1 MVLLKKLINKVYF
14 IPYLALILFA
24 NYGFCQSDLKI
35 PFSTNEKLIY
45 NLYYNGIKAGS
56 ATMKI
61 NEKKI
66 NGEKYIELNSEI
78 KTNSF
83 VDLVYK
89 IRDKVNILMNYSDFS
104 AKKIIKDIKEKNYK
118 KKSSTIINYEEMIA
132 YINNKKIPLTEKIYD
147 PLSVIY
153 SMRLKNLNINEKFE
167 YDIISNEKLKKINV
181 KVVKTE
187 QTSVPYGKFK
197 TNIISPIGKDEKELL
212 KNKGDM
218 KIWITKDKKRIP
230 IKILIKLKHGN
241 ITLKLKD
248 IK

>member
-1 MVLLKKLINKVYF
+1 MALLKKLINKVYF

-104 AKKIIKDIKEKNYK
+104 AKKNHKRYKRKELQ
-118 KKSSTIINYEEMIA
+118 
-132 YINNKKIPLTEKIYD
+132 KKIFNY
-147 PLSVIY
+147 
-153 SMRLKNLNINEKFE
+153 
-167 YDIISNEKLKKINV
+167 
-181 KVVKTE
+181 
-187 QTSVPYGKFK
+187 
-197 TNIISPIGKDEKELL
+197 
-212 KNKGDM
+212 
-218 KIWITKDKKRIP
+218 
-230 IKILIKLKHGN
+230 H
-241 ITLKLKD
+241 
-248 IK
+248 